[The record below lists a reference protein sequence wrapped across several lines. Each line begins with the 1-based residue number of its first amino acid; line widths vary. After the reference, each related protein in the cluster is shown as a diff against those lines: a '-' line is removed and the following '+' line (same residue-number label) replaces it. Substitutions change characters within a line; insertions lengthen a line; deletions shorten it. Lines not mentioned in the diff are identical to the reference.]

1 MRSGRIERLRLSVE
15 RCLYK
20 AANASSK
27 EIEAVWLSHLIFPT
41 P

>member
-1 MRSGRIERLRLSVE
+1 MRSGRIECLRLSVE